1 MRKRIP
7 LNAVRAFEAVARH
20 TSVVKAA
27 DELCVTPTAVSH
39 QIKVLEEFLQ
49 TNLFER
55 RSCRMYPTASAT
67 SGLSKISCALD
78 LIDDAV
84 FEMGTVSEDTD
95 RSLLVNTSSSLGS
108 LWLMPRIRGFMDQ
121 EPDIELHVSTFISRR
136 EADTQRCDIR
146 ICNWQGQPDYQAE
159 ALVEEAIVPVC
170 APQLAARY
178 DNYREDV
185 LRTAPLLHVDRLQ
198 TCYDG
203 TLVDWA
209 RYLAETGVSRADT
222 QRGPRFNQAA
232 TAIEA
237 ARVGVGILL
246 GRALLI
252 EGAMARGELVAIGP
266 PFPVR
271 CRYYMQ
277 TPINTQHSPQL
288 GRFKDWL
295 MDTVSAGNPQWE
307 AQPRVN

>member
-67 SGLSKISCALD
+67 LGLSKISCALD
-78 LIDDAV
+78 LIDDA
-84 FEMGTVSEDTD
+84 DC
-95 RSLLVNTSSSLGS
+95 SLQVNTSSSLGS

-121 EPDIELHVSTFISRR
+121 EPDIELHVSNFIARR
-136 EADTQRCDIR
+136 EADTQRCDIW

-159 ALVEEAIVPVC
+159 VLVGEAIVPVC
-170 APQLAARY
+170 APQLAASY

-185 LRTAPLLHVDRLQ
+185 LRTAAGFGARRDQLRHHQHGRRL
-198 TCYDG
+198 
-203 TLVDWA
+203 
-209 RYLAETGVSRADT
+209 YLA
-222 QRGPRFNQAA
+222 
-232 TAIEA
+232 
-237 ARVGVGILL
+237 
-246 GRALLI
+246 
-252 EGAMARGELVAIGP
+252 LV
-266 PFPVR
+266 
-271 CRYYMQ
+271 
-277 TPINTQHSPQL
+277 
-288 GRFKDWL
+288 
-295 MDTVSAGNPQWE
+295 
-307 AQPRVN
+307 